1 MQERP
6 KSPKIKNPLLFPQD
20 MIQMQPTQ
28 RVPTSILASQ
38 IDAEIDAEMMQDA
51 LQFCQTSGVQTNE
64 HYMQRVTEYMSTAKC
79 LRKVRKT
86 ILKEDQEILH
96 VSFHELR
103 NSDSKL
109 AKYLVENP
117 NDVIT
122 MFESE
127 LTRLS

>member
-6 KSPKIKNPLLFPQD
+6 KPPKIKTPFLFPQG

-38 IDAEIDAEMMQDA
+38 IDAEMMQDA
-51 LQFCQTSGVQTNE
+51 LQFCQTSKVQTNE

-79 LRKVRKT
+79 LKKVRKT
-86 ILKEDQEILH
+86 ILKEDQEILY

-103 NSDSKL
+103 NSDSEL

-117 NDVIT
+117 NDAIT

-127 LTRLS
+127 LAR